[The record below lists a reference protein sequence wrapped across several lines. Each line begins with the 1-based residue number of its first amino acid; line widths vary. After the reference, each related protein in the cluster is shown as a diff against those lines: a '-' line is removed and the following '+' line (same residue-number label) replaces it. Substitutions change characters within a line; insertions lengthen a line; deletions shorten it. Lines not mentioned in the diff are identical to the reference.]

1 MEMQKSPKQKTYEI
15 NVGTDSI
22 EIDLLGSNRQFD
34 WLEFQLVYDKS
45 SQHSNIYNS
54 YNFELAAKTI
64 KSMKLSNFTEI

>member
-1 MEMQKSPKQKTYEI
+1 MEMQKSPKQKTHEI

>member
-45 SQHSNIYNS
+45 SQHSKIHNS